1 MIFKRLF
8 FLVLKN
14 IKIQSQIV
22 LKIEGFQEVLTN
34 F

>member
-1 MIFKRLF
+1 MIFTRLF
-8 FLVLKN
+8 FLDLKN

-22 LKIEGFQEVLTN
+22 LKIQCFQEVLTN

>member
-1 MIFKRLF
+1 MIFKRRL

-14 IKIQSQIV
+14 IKIQSQID
-22 LKIEGFQEVLTN
+22 LKIQCFQEVLTN